1 MQTPP
6 PPVGARRSR
15 GRASYSHARGPR
27 LGGRRSTALLTTVA
41 RHRAPPPF
49 PSPAESTRPWQTEQ
63 SLPVPAAGTIP
74 LFSVCGFATSIRR
87 ATALA
92 WRGRRPE
99 PPTLQRPAA
108 LLRESAVRPRV
119 RRGAAPRSQCI
130 ARSSLHPRRTPHSF
144 GCHSGS
150 DQREP
155 VSVREM
161 MPMAR
166 CRLSL
171 RRCRKYEDIFVVVFK
186 LNFVVAGRGTAGA
199 ATEPRPRSRGRERLA
214 PYGVRPLHPAGRTAS
229 AGHVHASFSVSR
241 ALRSE
246 KCLTVCNTCH
256 VT

>member
-1 MQTPP
+1 M
-6 PPVGARRSR
+6 
-15 GRASYSHARGPR
+15 
-27 LGGRRSTALLTTVA
+27 
-41 RHRAPPPF
+41 
-49 PSPAESTRPWQTEQ
+49 
-63 SLPVPAAGTIP
+63 PAAGTIP
-74 LFSVCGFATSIRR
+74 LFSVCGCATSIRR

-171 RRCRKYEDIFVVVFK
+171 RRCRKYEDIFASVFK
-186 LNFVVAGRGTAGA
+186 LNFVGAGRGTAGA
-199 ATEPRPRSRGRERLA
+199 ATERPRSRGRERLA
-214 PYGVRPLHPAGRTAS
+214 PYGVRGTAATPRRAHRVRGPRTRELLGLASPPLGKMSDCVQHMPCNMNMHMS
-229 AGHVHASFSVSR
+229 MSVSR
-241 ALRSE
+241 VRL
-246 KCLTVCNTCH
+246 
-256 VT
+256 